1 MLASDEAGPPASRY
15 WASVIANVLILPVAL
30 GAVMVISFA
39 GAMPKSYLLAIG
51 GLAILSAFQDAMERT
66 FSEKQFRLGAL
77 SAFLVAAA
85 PFSLAGMPSS
95 FWSLGAGLAVSLV
108 AERRAL
114 FAVWTSGSADGRPQ
128 TPER

>member
-15 WASVIANVLILPVAL
+15 WASVVANVLILPVAL
-30 GAVMVISFA
+30 GATTVISFA

-85 PFSLAGMPSS
+85 PFSLAGIPSS
-95 FWSLGAGLAVSLV
+95 FWALGAGLAVSFV

-114 FAVWTSGSADGRPQ
+114 FAVWTSNTANDHPESPGR
-128 TPER
+128 